1 VNRSLLRRLPA
12 LLWLWLLWVLLWS
25 TPSPLVV
32 VGGLLVALSVL
43 AVSRFPRVSRQ
54 ITVRPLRLLALC
66 GRMTANLVVS
76 ATAVAWAAVRHGP
89 RVRAA
94 VVEMPLDA
102 DSDLLVTLAT
112 LLTNVSPGSLVL
124 EIDRRRGVLYVH
136 VLLVAASGEVGEAR
150 RKLLS
155 NERRLVTAL
164 GRGDPHAGPPGPPP
178 ASPPPISS
186 PSPPSPA
193 SPPPASPPPAS
204 PPSRKDDS

>member
-1 VNRSLLRRLPA
+1 MNRSLLRRLPA
-12 LLWLWLLWVLLWS
+12 LLWLWVLWVLLWS
-25 TPSPLVV
+25 TPSPLVI

-43 AVSRFPRVSRQ
+43 AVSRFPVVSRQ
-54 ITVRPLRLLALC
+54 MTVRPLRLVALC
-66 GRMTANLVVS
+66 GRMIANLVVS

-94 VVEMPLDA
+94 IVEMPLDA

-136 VLLVAASGEVGEAR
+136 VLLVAASGEASAAR
-150 RKLLS
+150 RKLLA
-155 NERRLVTAL
+155 NERRLVAAL
-164 GRGDPHAGPPGPPP
+164 GRDGPDAVPPLPPP
-178 ASPPPISS
+178 PSSPP
-186 PSPPSPA
+186 
-193 SPPPASPPPAS
+193 

>member
-1 VNRSLLRRLPA
+1 VNRSLPRRLPA
-12 LLWLWLLWVLLWS
+12 LLWLWLLWILLWS
-25 TPSPLVV
+25 TPGPLVV

-43 AVSRFPRVSRQ
+43 AVSRFPGVSRQ
-54 ITVRPLRLLALC
+54 ITVRPLRLLVLC
-66 GRMTANLVVS
+66 GRLVGNLVVS

-94 VVEMPLDA
+94 VVELPLDA

-150 RKLLS
+150 RRLLA
-155 NERRLVTAL
+155 NERRLVAAL
-164 GRGDPHAGPPGPPP
+164 GREGPDAVPPVPPPP
-178 ASPPPISS
+178 AA
-186 PSPPSPA
+186 SPPSAPPS
-193 SPPPASPPPAS
+193 SPPSSPPS
-204 PPSRKDDS
+204 TPPSRKDDS